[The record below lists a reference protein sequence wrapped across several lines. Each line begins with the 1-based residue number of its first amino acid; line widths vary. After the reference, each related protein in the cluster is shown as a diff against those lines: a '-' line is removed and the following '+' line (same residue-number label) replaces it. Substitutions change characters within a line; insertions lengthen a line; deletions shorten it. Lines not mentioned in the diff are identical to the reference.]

1 MLAINPSEVDK
12 STNHIIRLDKATWQ
26 QITDKPEL
34 TSVLKEWQ
42 KMPTSR
48 KFPACAQRLMVI
60 KALNKSKDSGLLS
73 ATGQKV
79 YALYYLNG
87 GRQQLES
94 DELKAAL
101 PNVLNRAQSL
111 AEVLVNFAET
121 QN

>member
-1 MLAINPSEVDK
+1 MAENADQQKVPSLCAA
-12 STNHIIRLDKATWQ
+12 LDGY
-26 QITDKPEL
+26 
-34 TSVLKEWQ
+34 
-42 KMPTSR
+42 
-48 KFPACAQRLMVI
+48 
-60 KALNKSKDSGLLS
+60 ALNKSKDSGLLS